1 MQHFPSLKERFGY
14 PVRARKEVFLGK
26 RNPVSHFNFLVVK
39 HDYKRANKLFL
50 LIEIFIYVLVIGSL
64 AFVFTL

>member
-14 PVRARKEVFLGK
+14 PAPAHKKVFLGK
-26 RNPVSHFNFLVVK
+26 RNPVFHFNFSAVK
-39 HDYKRANKLFL
+39 RDYKRANKLFL

>member
-14 PVRARKEVFLGK
+14 PATALKRVFLGK
-26 RNPVSHFNFLVVK
+26 RNPVPHFNFLAVK
-39 HDYKRANKLFL
+39 RDYKRANKLFL